1 MTITCPSP
9 RPASLHVGHRWCY
22 MSRVMVM
29 HILWKLPGVSVRHHT
44 VCTPEGYHTSTHSM
58 QSVHMTRGQSSH
70 SISPPLCEFCRQI
83 NLCIWR
89 LKLKKKC
96 KHVTLRRTATDLRLA
111 VIYTVWSRAF
121 EIQFIVE
128 NKTSFAQTWAI
139 RVLER
144 SIFTDTGT
152 RWRAWEDRCDL
163 RGFPFAEYIH
173 FCYAE
178 CYLLSRF

>member
-1 MTITCPSP
+1 MWATGDVTWVEWWRCTFSGSCQAYLSGITPSVH
-9 RPASLHVGHRWCY
+9 LKDIY
-22 MSRVMVM
+22 
-29 HILWKLPGVSVRHHT
+29 
-44 VCTPEGYHTSTHSM
+44 TSPHSM

-70 SISPPLCEFCRQI
+70 SISSPLCEFCRQI

-89 LKLKKKC
+89 LNKKKC
-96 KHVTLRRTATDLRLA
+96 KHVTLRRTITDLRLA

-163 RGFPFAEYIH
+163 RGVSNRRIYT
-173 FCYAE
+173 
-178 CYLLSRF
+178 LLLRWILFIE